1 MANVLY
7 QWNVWKYSTPP
18 SNHFSLSTNN
28 GSTCVSSMT
37 LQHLA
42 CTFPKILRASSPWS
56 GVYRPGWLTQ
66 WSLSV
71 CRHKMVIIVGKT
83 NTTFYLLGKLN
94 LNLLLIQDIWSNR
107 PNPAGHKVGFWI
119 PQTKHLKKKHVC
131 KEWVK
136 YWYLWPSLFYQSVTI
151 FMFRTICQHYHH
163 YVSHKSKYSH
173 NTWHKWWLE
182 ISTL

>member
-1 MANVLY
+1 MAQPVFP
-7 QWNVWKYSTPP
+7 QWPYNTKLARFLKFWE
-18 SNHFSLSTNN
+18 L
-28 GSTCVSSMT
+28 T
-37 LQHLA
+37 LIRCIQTWMAHLVVIE
-42 CTFPKILRASSPWS
+42 CLQ
-56 GVYRPGWLTQ
+56 TQ
-66 WSLSV
+66 DGDYCW
-71 CRHKMVIIVGKT
+71 KT

-107 PNPAGHKVGFWI
+107 PNPAGHKVGSWI

-131 KEWVK
+131 NEWVK

-182 ISTL
+182 ISTLGTIKIFIHFL